1 MNSVRY
7 CLQLDRKCE
16 PAATFSSRLSLD
28 KAKLNP
34 DDRWNKIKMRV
45 YDIRNPQTRMLE
57 ICNLGQKNSSQVL
70 LDFSFGKPYSC
81 LQSSKFCQSE
91 VIKVI
96 QEICDILDDH
106 NQKSLSRKR
115 KCQCL
120 FDWPPLDVTMK
131 KSKRRRMEDA
141 DHDTSK
147 DSPKCVCESIN
158 ERKIVSNPKYF
169 TVKENFSE
177 RVREIIGCYGAKSKE
192 TSDILCNRVLE
203 DYPDISQDTEI
214 IRLELDDL
222 LGNIPPSYLIAQ
234 HYLGTSAS
242 IDAFRCFLKS
252 CIGSF
257 QNIQSGYDI
266 LIVNFPLLTRLFVGL
281 LHIIGK

>member
-28 KAKLNP
+28 MSKLNP
-34 DDRWNKIKMRV
+34 DDRWNKIKLRV

-57 ICNLGQKNSSQVL
+57 ICHLGQKNSSQVL
-70 LDFSFGKPYSC
+70 LDFSFGKPYSS
-81 LQSSKFCQSE
+81 LKSSKFCQSE

-106 NQKSLSRKR
+106 AQKNLSRKR

-120 FDWPPLDVTMK
+120 FDWPPLDITTK
-131 KSKRRRMEDA
+131 RSKRRKMDDSDA
-141 DHDTSK
+141 ETPK
-147 DSPKCVCESIN
+147 TSPKCVCESIN

-169 TVKENFSE
+169 TVKENFSK

-192 TSDILCNRVLE
+192 SNDVLCNRVLE
-203 DYPDISQDTEI
+203 DYPDISQETEI
-214 IRLELDDL
+214 IRLEIDDL
-222 LGNIPPSYLIAQ
+222 LGNIHPSYLIAQ
-234 HYLGTSAS
+234 RYLGTSAS
-242 IDAFRCFLKS
+242 IDAFK
-252 CIGSF
+252 
-257 QNIQSGYDI
+257 
-266 LIVNFPLLTRLFVGL
+266 
-281 LHIIGK
+281 